1 MPDFMQ
7 IINIAILLLALF
19 FLVLAVVYF
28 VRGFV
33 ARGDTKGRRYN
44 VGRQEARISMLGSW
58 LTAIVFSA
66 IGIVLL
72 VIGGASILPSG
83 ASAEEPV
90 ALPSPTLP
98 VSTPTEDRDAAGSM
112 PTPTADATPTAPP
125 TLSPEATVTEIT
137 DDALAP
143 PPTFTP
149 AASDTTD
156 TTPAPVATPVETPTQ
171 PPNSAPSARVNSP
184 NGLYMRTVPGGEVVE
199 LIAHEAIVFLL
210 EGEQTVDNVVWRLV
224 ESQNGNRGWVA
235 ADYLVN
241 E

>member
-98 VSTPTEDRDAAGSM
+98 AVTPTEDRDAAGSM
-112 PTPTADATPTAPP
+112 PTPTAEATPTLLP
-125 TLSPEATVTEIT
+125 TPSPESTITET
-137 DDALAP
+137 ADDALAP

-149 AASDTTD
+149 AASDA
-156 TTPAPVATPVETPTQ
+156 TPDPVATPVETPTQ

-184 NGLYMRTVPGGEVVE
+184 NGLYMRTVPDGEVVE